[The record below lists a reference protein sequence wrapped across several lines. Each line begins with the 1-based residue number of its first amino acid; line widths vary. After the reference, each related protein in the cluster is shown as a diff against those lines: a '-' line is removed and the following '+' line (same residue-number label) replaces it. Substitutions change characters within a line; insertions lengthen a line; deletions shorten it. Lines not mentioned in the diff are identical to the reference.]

1 MLVRIKRFLE
11 GMIIMRFSSLLAGL
25 VASYLMA
32 APALAN
38 PAASP
43 SVANPA
49 SLLSVAKAPTV
60 KAATT
65 PKKASKLS
73 PAVGVVGGG
82 ILLMGALLLIDGD
95 GDSRSDSR

>member
-1 MLVRIKRFLE
+1 MLVEPKRFLE
-11 GMIIMRFSSLLAGL
+11 GMMIMRFSYLFTSL
-25 VASYLMA
+25 VASSLVA

-38 PAASP
+38 PVASP
-43 SVANPA
+43 SGANPA
-49 SLLSVAKAPTV
+49 SLLSIAKAPSV

-73 PAVGVVGGG
+73 PAVGIIGGG
-82 ILLMGALLLIDGD
+82 ALLIGALLLIDDD